1 MGKII
6 HFKDRGGVPPAN
18 LITAKPF
25 EFRAADWES
34 GHFIQ
39 VLRSQSAVLEKHR
52 REIYEKGEV
61 GVHHLPPHYVLGG
74 SMAYTIRSMFMYRSN
89 EEQMREVYYLAGLM
103 DCMIHRVHPLLRTE
117 NIAEIYKKIVTL
129 KTLLSANWYASLD
142 QVLFPLDAQF
152 YDDGEYR
159 NQLARATNMKELY
172 HVIREQTDDMF
183 DILSLEYVFYTPGRG
198 AGWEDP
204 KEA

>member
-6 HFKDRGGVPPAN
+6 HFKDKGLPPDN
-18 LITAKPF
+18 LITAKPL

-39 VLRSQSAVLEKHR
+39 MLKPQSDALEKHR
-52 REIYEKGEV
+52 KEIHEKGEA
-61 GVHHLPPHYVLGG
+61 GVHHLPSHYVLGG
-74 SMAYTIRSMFMYRSN
+74 SMAYTIRSIFLYRAN
-89 EEQMREVYYLAGLM
+89 EEKMREVYYLAGLM
-103 DCMIHRVHPLLRTE
+103 DCMINSVHPLLRTDE
-117 NIAEIYKKIVTL
+117 LGEMYKKIVTL
-129 KTLLSANWYASLD
+129 KTLLSANWYGTLD
-142 QVLFPLDAQF
+142 QVLFPLDVQF

-159 NQLARATNMKELY
+159 DRLSRAATMKDLY

-198 AGWEDP
+198 AGWEEP

>member
-1 MGKII
+1 MGKVI
-6 HFKDRGGVPPAN
+6 HFKDKGSPPDN

-39 VLRSQSAVLEKHR
+39 MLKSQSVALEKHR
-52 REIYEKGEV
+52 KEIQERGEA

-74 SMAYTIRSMFMYRSN
+74 SMAYTIRSIFLCRSN
-89 EEQMREVYYLAGLM
+89 EDKMREVYYLAGLM
-103 DCMIHRVHPLLRTE
+103 DCMINRVHPLLRTD
-117 NIAEIYKKIVTL
+117 NIGEMYKKIITL
-129 KTLLSANWYASLD
+129 KTLLCANWYGSLD
-142 QVLFPLDAQF
+142 QVLFPLDIQF

-159 NQLARATNMKELY
+159 DRLSCATNMKELY
-172 HVIREQTDDMF
+172 HLIREQTDEMF

-198 AGWEDP
+198 AGWEEP

>member
-1 MGKII
+1 MGKVI
-6 HFKDRGGVPPAN
+6 HFKDKGLPPDN

-34 GHFIQ
+34 RHFIQ
-39 VLRSQSAVLEKHR
+39 MLKSQSDALEKHR
-52 REIYEKGEV
+52 KEIYEKGES
-61 GVHHLPPHYVLGG
+61 GVQHLPPHYVLGG
-74 SMAYTIRSMFMYRSN
+74 SIAYTIRSIFLYRSN
-89 EEQMREVYYLAGLM
+89 EEKMREVYYLAGLM
-103 DCMIHRVHPLLRTE
+103 DCMINRIHPLLRTE
-117 NIAEIYKKIVTL
+117 NIGEMYKKIMTL
-129 KTLLSANWYASLD
+129 KTLLSANWYGSLD
-142 QVLFPLDAQF
+142 QVLFPLGVHF

-159 NQLARATNMKELY
+159 DRLSRATNMKELY

-198 AGWEDP
+198 AGWEEP

>member
-6 HFKDRGGVPPAN
+6 HFKDKGLTRDN

-25 EFRAADWES
+25 VFRAADWES

-39 VLRSQSAVLEKHR
+39 MLKSQSEVLENHR
-52 REIYEKGEV
+52 KELHEKGES
-61 GVHHLPPHYVLGG
+61 GVQHLPPHYVLGG
-74 SMAYTIRSMFMYRSN
+74 SMAYTIRSIFMYRSN
-89 EEQMREVYYLAGLM
+89 EEKMREVYYLAGLM
-103 DCMIHRVHPLLRTE
+103 DCMINRVHPLLRTE
-117 NIAEIYKKIVTL
+117 NIAEMYKKIVTL
-129 KTLLSANWYASLD
+129 KTLLSANWYGSLD
-142 QVLFPLDAQF
+142 QVLFPLDVHF

-159 NQLARATNMKELY
+159 DRLSRATTMKDLY

-198 AGWEDP
+198 AGWEEP

>member
-1 MGKII
+1 VGRII
-6 HFKDRGGVPPAN
+6 QFKDKGGGPPDN

-39 VLRSQSAVLEKHR
+39 MLKSQSDALEKHR
-52 REIYEKGEV
+52 KEIHEKGEP

-74 SMAYTIRSMFMYRSN
+74 SMAYTIRSIFLYRAN
-89 EEQMREVYYLAGLM
+89 EEKMREVYYLAGLM
-103 DCMIHRVHPLLRTE
+103 DCMINRVHPLLRTDDL
-117 NIAEIYKKIVTL
+117 AEMYKKIVTL
-129 KTLLSANWYASLD
+129 KTLLSANWYGTLD
-142 QVLFPLDAQF
+142 QVLFPLDVQF

-159 NQLARATNMKELY
+159 DRLSRAATMKDLY
-172 HVIREQTDDMF
+172 HVIREQTDEMF

-198 AGWEDP
+198 TGWEEP